1 MKIVITD
8 ETRKRYRKR
17 KDETEA
23 EYAHRVA
30 QYRASAKYQKKNIR
44 HVKFGLNKKT
54 EQHLIDFYDC
64 IPDIYGIPKTSFFKQ
79 YMESEYEKYK
89 EFIIELK
96 ESKKTDKGEI
106 KE

>member
-1 MKIVITD
+1 MKTIITE
-8 ETRKRYRKR
+8 ETKKRYRKR

-30 QYRASAKYQKKNIR
+30 RYRASAKYQKKNIR

-54 EQHLIDFYDC
+54 EQHLIDFYDY
-64 IPDIYGIPKTSFFKQ
+64 IPDIYGIPKTTFFKQ

-89 EFIIELK
+89 EYIEK
-96 ESKKTDKGEI
+96 MKKSKD
-106 KE
+106 